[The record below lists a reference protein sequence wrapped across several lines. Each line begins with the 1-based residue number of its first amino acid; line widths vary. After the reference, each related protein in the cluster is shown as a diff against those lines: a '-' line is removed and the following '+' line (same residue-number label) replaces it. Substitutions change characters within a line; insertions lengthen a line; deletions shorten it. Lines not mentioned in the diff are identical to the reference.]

1 MNLTREQ
8 TIKALEC
15 CVTANSCDKCPMKS
29 FVEVNECCCDL
40 VKKCAVNY
48 LKESKPLP
56 EFKKENEP
64 APAATETSSKD
75 NISHLDDNTYRR
87 ICQAFE
93 SADQAVKGLLELYDN
108 MSEAEQ
114 RAFDMGEIYRS
125 MLSASNELEEIKYG
139 DGE

>member
-1 MNLTREQ
+1 MELTREQ

-15 CVTANSCDKCPMKS
+15 CVTGITCDKCPIECL
-29 FVEVNECCCDL
+29 FEVDDCCNL
-40 VKKCAVNY
+40 VKKCAIHY
-48 LKESKPLP
+48 LKESNPTP
-56 EFKKENEP
+56 EFEQENEP

-75 NISHLDDNTYRR
+75 NISHFDDNISRR

-93 SADQAVKGLLELYDN
+93 SADQAVKGILELYNN
-108 MSEAEQ
+108 MSVSEQ

-125 MLSASNELEEIKYG
+125 MLSATNEMEDLKNG